1 MTAVVALVVNGPFG
15 GSGTEAAGA
24 ARRVAVAVVEADA
37 VAVAAV
43 VVADAVEAAVTVVAV
58 AVDRWSCGER
68 SWA

>member
-24 ARRVAVAVVEADA
+24 ARRVAVVEADA